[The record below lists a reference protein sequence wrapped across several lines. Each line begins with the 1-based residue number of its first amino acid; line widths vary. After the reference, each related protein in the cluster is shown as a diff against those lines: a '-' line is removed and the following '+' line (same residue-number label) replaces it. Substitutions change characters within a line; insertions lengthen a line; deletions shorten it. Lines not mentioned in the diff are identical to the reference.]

1 MLLIVDPA
9 TITFRSGN
17 EIVEADLG
25 TELPLTCNATGV
37 PAPVITWSP
46 DPKLIIPTSDTIID
60 SEGFYIT
67 TSNLTIVSV
76 QLTDNE
82 YTCTASNAGGT
93 QSLVFSIIVS
103 CKFK

>member
-1 MLLIVDPA
+1 MLIVDPA
-9 TITFRSGN
+9 TITFPSGN
-17 EIVEADLG
+17 EIVEADIA
-25 TELPLTCNATGV
+25 TELSLTCNATGV

-46 DPKLIIPTSDTIID
+46 GPKLTIPTSDTIID
-60 SEGFYIT
+60 SEGIYIT

-82 YTCTASNAGGT
+82 YTCTGSNVGGT